1 MKAEDFLELFG
12 DPPDTQAILPPLC
25 LELILRDGR
34 SYSVHSL
41 LHHDKRSSHIILRI
55 WDLRALN
62 AEDVEELL
70 ERLNDIFS
78 RHELEPPEAVHP
90 GLDWGLLRIDT
101 DDIWYCIE
109 WHDRMWPEGLKKRR
123 IGFQA

>member
-1 MKAEDFLELFG
+1 MKAEDFIELFG
-12 DPPDTQAILPPLC
+12 DPADTQAILLPFC

-41 LHHDKRSSHIILRI
+41 LHYDERSSSIIVRI

-62 AEDVEELL
+62 AEDIEELL
-70 ERLNDIFS
+70 EGLNKVVTG
-78 RHELEPPEAVHP
+78 HELEPPEALHP
-90 GLDWGLLRIDT
+90 QLDWGLLRIET

-109 WHDRMWPEGLKKRR
+109 WHDRMWPEGLQKRK
-123 IGFQA
+123 IGFQP